1 MSAGDVWVEDVPGR
15 GGVLADLA
23 IGSVLGVL
31 AVLIG
36 SAQSGWSMAAAV
48 LLGAALVVRRLWWW
62 AAVALSAVAAL
73 VQVVVGDVNVLADL
87 AYAPVAFVLGT
98 HPAREVRRLGLAG
111 AVLGV
116 VGAGAWAATHT
127 ARTSGTGSPALSGA
141 AMATAPAGV
150 LLGGW
155 LGGYVRWQRREGL
168 RARVEASLRAAEE
181 RRLRD
186 LVALEQE
193 RVRIATDMHDVVA
206 HSWAVV
212 AAQADGARYT
222 LRGDPDRA
230 EDALAVIGETARS
243 AMDDVRGLLTRL
255 RAPEVVEPP
264 ELDLHRPEALLER
277 MRASGMTLDLERT
290 GDPGPRP
297 DVATAALAEALT
309 NALKHGDLAAPVR
322 VAEDRGAGYRLLVA
336 NAVSRPG
343 PPGSGHGLRG
353 LRERVEAAGGRVVAG
368 PEDDGRTWVVR
379 VELPEPEETR

>member
-1 MSAGDVWVEDVPGR
+1 M
-15 GGVLADLA
+15 
-23 IGSVLGVL
+23 
-31 AVLIG
+31 
-36 SAQSGWSMAAAV
+36 
-48 LLGAALVVRRLWWW
+48 
-62 AAVALSAVAAL
+62 
-73 VQVVVGDVNVLADL
+73 VVGDVNVLADL
-87 AYAPVAFVLGT
+87 AYAPVAFVLGA
-98 HPAREVRRLGLAG
+98 HPGREVRRLGLVG

-141 AMATAPAGV
+141 AMATAAAVV

-186 LVALEQE
+186 LVTLEQE
-193 RVRIATDMHDVVA
+193 RVRIATDMHDVIA

-230 EDALAVIGETARS
+230 EDALAVIGETART

-255 RAPEVVEPP
+255 RAPDANEPAG
-264 ELDLHRPEALLER
+264 LDLHRPDALLQR

-290 GDPGPRP
+290 GDPGRRP
-297 DVATAALAEALT
+297 DVAAAALAEALT
-309 NALKHGDLAAPVR
+309 NALKHGDLTAPVR
-322 VAEDRGAGYRLLVA
+322 VEEAWDAGYRLLVA

-353 LRERVEAAGGRVVAG
+353 MRERVEATGGRMVAG
-368 PEDDGRTWVVR
+368 PEEDGRTWVVR
-379 VELPEPEETR
+379 LELPEPQESR